1 MNDDVENGRNRS
13 SKTRKLNYAKSQI
26 ENEISNRDR
35 REPGGSSQVL
45 GLQCPSVFLALL
57 LHTRPTMTLVCAH
70 AFSRGC
76 ATIGLGT
83 GCHPVFF
90 FYFPC
95 HLLSSP
101 FCSLSLLVVTQIRG
115 HMAGSSPPPTHYGAC
130 LAFFIARRFQLFLPS
145 STRVEF
151 IHIQVTIKTNL
162 LAELKHQAPN

>member
-115 HMAGSSPPPTHYGAC
+115 HMAGSSPPSPLWFVPCIFVALFFSSTCAC
-130 LAFFIARRFQLFLPS
+130 LLTLVGALGIYLILS
-145 STRVEF
+145 L
-151 IHIQVTIKTNL
+151 IHI
-162 LAELKHQAPN
+162 